1 MRKLKRKVAHER
13 MKKAGIR
20 QINKNLKGLGSYF
33 ADHWREF
40 V

>member
-1 MRKLKRKVAHER
+1 MRKLRRKVARER

-20 QINKNLKGLGSYF
+20 QINKNPKGLGSYF